1 MHWWQYLT
9 LFTKILKTDK
19 HIIQRQVF
27 EMQGDSK
34 RPGFEWEQSV
44 ANHHRTIIAPGIEE
58 CFEALPPTDEHLI
71 IDSIE
76 IDLGTFTQESFV
88 KEGRERLVQ
97 MLGERLLECRKKAV
111 TQGKVAAVQ
120 QEDSHPAANVPP
132 GAVPPERV
140 LRTGMADTEALLYFL
155 TEGRLPWWFTAG
167 ERLFDA
173 NIFTPEFITRLQQ
186 LLLRNEAAMIRAV
199 NHFTDEMMLE
209 FLHQSGLHGAQAKEE
224 WEVFADVVRRDTSA
238 FPCFRERF
246 WMTRVNAVGKIL
258 ARETI
263 LLLFSKFNKE
273 IISEIYSACAQRKG
287 HLALKQYA
295 LYLQPLVAGSGGH
308 DPGKRSTGQDMPGI
322 NKELPGTA
330 GENTAG
336 TISGGEQAEE
346 KQKARASQHTRE
358 TSGALTPARTRQ
370 EADAVFTAPREP
382 ALDEALYV
390 EAAGL
395 ILLHPFLAELFSSTG
410 LWEDKQWTSA
420 AAPFRAVRLM
430 AYITYGNSEVPEY
443 RLLFHKILAGIDAAT
458 PLPAEA
464 PLLPGETATC
474 TELLEAVLSHW
485 TALRN
490 TTADGLRE
498 GFLVRN
504 GKLEQTPKGI
514 KLDVERLAQD
524 VLLARLPWG
533 CSTVKLPWLE
543 PLLLVNWM

>member
-1 MHWWQYLT
+1 
-9 LFTKILKTDK
+9 LKTDK

-44 ANHHRTIIAPGIEE
+44 ANHHRTVIAPGIEE
-58 CFEALPPTDEHLI
+58 CFDALPPTDEHLI

-88 KEGRERLVQ
+88 KEARERLVQ
-97 MLGERLLECRKKAV
+97 LLGERLLECRKKA
-111 TQGKVAAVQ
+111 
-120 QEDSHPAANVPP
+120 
-132 GAVPPERV
+132 AVPETAPVVRGYSTVNVSPDAVLPERV
-140 LRTGMADTEALLYFL
+140 LHADMADAEALLYFL
-155 TEGRLPWWFTAG
+155 SEGRLPWWFTAG
-167 ERLFDA
+167 ERLFNT
-173 NIFTPEFITRLQQ
+173 NIFSRQFIPRLQQ
-186 LLLRNEAAMIRAV
+186 LLFGNKAALTRAV
-199 NHFTDEMMLE
+199 NHFPDEMMLE
-209 FLHQSGLHGAQAKEE
+209 FLHQAGLHGVAAKEE
-224 WEVFADVVRRDTSA
+224 WDVFAGIARKDTST
-238 FPCFRERF
+238 FTYFRERF
-246 WMTRVNAVGKIL
+246 WTARVNAAQETLSG
-258 ARETI
+258 ETI
-263 LLLFSKFNKE
+263 LLLFSTLNKE
-273 IISEIYSACAQRKG
+273 IISEIYAACAERKD
-287 HLALKQYA
+287 HEAFRQYA
-295 LYLQPLVAGSGGH
+295 FYLEPLTDGLSEQGTHHSDPAQAGPDKQGG
-308 DPGKRSTGQDMPGI
+308 
-322 NKELPGTA
+322 NKECPGTK
-330 GENTAG
+330 GEDTVNG
-336 TISGGEQAEE
+336 TFSSHEQSGE
-346 KQKARASQHTRE
+346 KQRTRTSQDSGE
-358 TSGALTPARTRQ
+358 TANTLTPAQTGQ
-370 EADAVFTAPREP
+370 ENEPAFPVPRKP

-410 LWEDKQWTSA
+410 LWKDKQWTTE

-430 AYITYGNSEVPEY
+430 AYLAYGSSEVPEY
-443 RLLFHKILAGIDAAT
+443 RLVFHKILAGLDAAT

-464 PLLPGETATC
+464 PLLPGEIATC
-474 TELLEAVLSHW
+474 TELLDAVLGHW

-514 KLDVERLAQD
+514 KLDMERLAQD